1 MILTMQRNRTFVL
14 LLALAGLAACGPLVQ
29 VGGNTPAPES
39 LLTLR
44 ATGEA
49 PPDLPA
55 TKATLAI
62 STPSV
67 PGALQTLRL
76 PVLTTDTEIAYLK
89 GATWVEQPSHLFGR
103 LLADTISKRTG
114 ITVLVARQ
122 LDAGADR
129 QLAGQLLDFGLD
141 VRNPAAPMVRVRY
154 DATLI
159 SRTGKLIAARRFDAS
174 APVGSQSPAMVGAAL
189 NRAANTAAADVTAW
203 VAAN

>member
-14 LLALAGLAACGPLVQ
+14 LLVLAGLAACGPLVQ
-29 VGGNTPAPES
+29 VGGNTPAPDS

-44 ATGEA
+44 ATGDA
-49 PPDLPA
+49 PADIPA
-55 TKATLAI
+55 TKTTLAI

-76 PVLTTDTEIAYLK
+76 PVLTSDTEIAYLK

-103 LLADTISKRTG
+103 LLADTISKRG
-114 ITVLVARQ
+114 GVTVLAGRQ

-141 VRNPAAPMVRVRY
+141 VRNPAAAVVRVRY

-159 SRTGKLIAARRFDAS
+159 SRSGKFLAARRFDAS
-174 APVGSQSPAMVGAAL
+174 AAVGSQSPTAVGAAL
-189 NRAANTAAADVTAW
+189 NRAANAAAADVAAW